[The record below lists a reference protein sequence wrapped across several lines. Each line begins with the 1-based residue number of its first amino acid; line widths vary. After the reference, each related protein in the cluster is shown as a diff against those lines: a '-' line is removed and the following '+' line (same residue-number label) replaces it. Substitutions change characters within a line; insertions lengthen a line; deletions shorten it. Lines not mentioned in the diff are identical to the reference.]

1 ENPGSSACTT
11 NAEMPSVGLAAS
23 GSVTA
28 ITVYQLDAPA
38 LVIQVF
44 VPLSTHEPF
53 CHRARLRIEA
63 VSLPASRS
71 DNAYEIIVSPEAIDG
86 STCFFRSSEA
96 DSRIGWVPSL
106 FTAGI
111 SDADASTR
119 ATSSMTTQAATES
132 APCPS

>member
-1 ENPGSSACTT
+1 PSLRSFGPTENPGSSACTT

-44 VPLSTHEPF
+44 VPLSTHESF

-71 DNAYEIIVSPEAIDG
+71 DNAYVMVVSPEAVGG
-86 STCFFRSSEA
+86 STCLFRSSA
-96 DSRIGWVPSL
+96 AANRMGWGPML

-111 SDADASTR
+111 SYAR
-119 ATSSMTTQAATES
+119 A
-132 APCPS
+132 

>member
-1 ENPGSSACTT
+1 AVFRPVPTSPTIRSAGMVQSLKWISRVGDPLIPSLRSFGPTENPGSSACTT
-11 NAEMPSVGLAAS
+11 HAEMPSVGLAAS

-44 VPLSTHEPF
+44 VPLSTHESF

-71 DNAYEIIVSPEAIDG
+71 DNAYEIIVSPEA
-86 STCFFRSSEA
+86 
-96 DSRIGWVPSL
+96 
-106 FTAGI
+106 
-111 SDADASTR
+111 
-119 ATSSMTTQAATES
+119 
-132 APCPS
+132 